1 MAPTTAATVTNTVS
15 ESNAA
20 LAAAQHSVANPIPVA
35 PKDPHPH
42 NPLHPHGS
50 RHDAHDA
57 HALGLGTP
65 EHRRSLTSNH
75 EVNGHAATPASK
87 TAPSIASVSSPKSH
101 TGDRAGSSTI
111 PHSEMNDQGVPT
123 NQLKPNAAANM
134 PITLIPVIFKEASLD
149 SPSFRAT
156 VNHVI
161 SQLAVTS
168 QWLEGFVQ
176 SVHDVTAEMHTLQ
189 AVINNLVGKFMPSFV
204 TEGVVDHD
212 YTMLVLRRFAE
223 GSKLFWTNAM
233 KNINGQNT
241 HLGEPLVKLL
251 KQRIAPFS
259 ETVKAFRAAQTKYDA
274 AQAKYLALNKTREP
288 SHLRDEAMA
297 VYEARA
303 TYIKASFEFC
313 AGYLRLHH
321 AIDRAL
327 ILTITDTW
335 RSNARNHDDSA
346 HQHAGSAYFR
356 LGIEMHRIRNW
367 SNAIHQANKVIVREI
382 GKARKEIEDST
393 LAAAKPSKDIAE
405 YQPLSPSTKL
415 SVDSK
420 VTNHPIEKHG
430 WLLMKTNSP
439 AEKNPIWVRRWAFVK
454 AGLFGWLNVSPP
466 PECDFVE
473 ESDKIGVLLCSI
485 KQLPTEERR
494 FCFEIKTQ
502 EVTLI
507 VQAESLTEFKSW
519 LVAFELAKQQSLD
532 KESPYRSSLAFKKWT
547 VPLPE
552 FASSGGTSI
561 DVAMAHTSSK
571 TTDTTSPSYLGGPH
585 AYASE
590 HHVHQTP
597 LHKLMASGK
606 AFIDGNE
613 TNEHG
618 EKSAFNFSGF
628 GPFNTSL
635 APSPPII
642 TPIYTRM
649 TKEAIVST
657 AFVKPSYMPNAVT
670 ANVWGSVN
678 WALYAKNSTVAIAS
692 HENMVEF
699 QRKMDENPTTE
710 TDPFPENYPIELKSQ
725 DLQMRAIFQT
735 AVDHDPNDR
744 VVTVFRCLWSPNPR
758 QELPGRVFVTLKN
771 LYVYSYSLGFVCAV
785 KKPLTEIVSVQ
796 GSPDNAWENLYVLGT
811 DGAVLRCRV
820 FLDSGRLVQ
829 RRLQIILSNVLSDSP
844 RNLEEML
851 PILQDGDSD
860 HKILT
865 ENDGWY
871 ERESDLGYIDNVQG
885 EHDEKFSQE
894 ELSEHLV
901 KQYRDLRNK
910 RKEVKATKR
919 PTSSS
924 ARSVASKTVDTP
936 DYSLH
941 SSTAQKVVDRE
952 FLCPPKALFHIMFG
966 QKSRMFKDIYS
977 RFHKVI
983 SSRRTRWMLNP
994 EDKTLSRLIT
1004 YDLKLRSLMETGTL
1018 VSRNLQVIE
1027 RMDENVCYVVHNS
1040 RNPWEISHVSSFY
1053 QSMRFVITA
1062 NDTGGSRLC
1071 IWDDLVYTEKKRSLF
1086 KSVVETVAMR
1096 YMEHEAESHVR
1107 LIQQCLRRVG
1117 TFDSTNRSII
1127 MYGKLGQIDTDP
1139 TPEQLAEL
1147 ERKDSQDV
1155 LKVSRR
1161 RLVTWVSESIFTFL
1175 LTALTAFM
1183 IIIVKLAKGF
1193 FKSLSPHIVLI
1204 VLLAVSGVSNL
1215 WLSGRLTYFHIKQ
1228 HQEARRAAPSDTL
1241 YRAVFINDLDPMM
1254 LPSDTNNTDSIA
1266 LQKYLS
1272 LEKSR
1277 VFGMDPDKILKG
1289 DDGIGLEDKFFENKY
1304 FSDVASR
1311 SASRKIQKARYML
1324 GIKRRELLVNLRV
1337 LNRSDRDLAIEEWQ
1351 NWLRSEVRNCE
1362 RFTARVAADPL
1373 YGKDKLDEGK
1383 FEQIENYCNS
1393 CRAEIKVPALL

>member
-1 MAPTTAATVTNTVS
+1 M
-15 ESNAA
+15 
-20 LAAAQHSVANPIPVA
+20 AAAQHSVAHPIPVTA
-35 PKDPHPH
+35 KDPNPHHPL
-42 NPLHPHGS
+42 NNHGNGK
-50 RHDAHDA
+50 HDAHDP
-57 HALGLGTP
+57 HSLGLGTP
-65 EHRRSLTSNH
+65 EHRRSLASNH
-75 EVNGHAATPASK
+75 DQNGHHSTPLSK
-87 TAPSIASVSSPKSH
+87 TAPSIASVSSPTSNGPS
-101 TGDRAGSSTI
+101 TGQS
-111 PHSEMNDQGVPT
+111 PSEMNDQGVPT
-123 NQLKPNAAANM
+123 NQLKANAAANM

-233 KNINGQNT
+233 KNINGQNV

-259 ETVKAFRAAQTKYDA
+259 ETVKRFRAAQMRYDS
-274 AQAKYLALNKTREP
+274 AQAKYLGLSKTREP
-288 SHLRDEAMA
+288 THLRDEALA
-297 VYEARA
+297 VYDTRA
-303 TYIKASFEFC
+303 AYIKASFEFC

-335 RSNARNHDDSA
+335 RSNARNHNDAPTQNAD
-346 HQHAGSAYFR
+346 SAYFR

-382 GKARKEIEDST
+382 GKARKEIEEST
-393 LAAAKPSKDIAE
+393 LAAAKPSSDITE
-405 YQPLSPSTKL
+405 YQPFSPTSKL

-430 WLLMKTNSP
+430 WLLMKTTSP
-439 AEKNPIWVRRWAFVK
+439 TEKGPIWVRRWAFVK

-466 PECDFVE
+466 PDCDYVE

-485 KQLPTEERR
+485 KQLATEERR
-494 FCFEIKTQ
+494 YCFEIKTQ

-507 VQAESLTEFKSW
+507 AQAESLTEFKSW

-561 DVAMAHTSSK
+561 DVAMAHSTSK
-571 TTDTTSPSYLGGPH
+571 EHDTSSPSYLAGPH
-585 AYASE
+585 AYAHE
-590 HHVHQTP
+590 HHIHQTP
-597 LHKLMASGK
+597 LHQLMASGK

-613 TNEHG
+613 GAGTEKG

-642 TPIYTRM
+642 PPISTKL

-657 AFVKPSYMPNAVT
+657 AFVKASYMPNAVT

-678 WALYAKNSTVAIAS
+678 WALYAKNSSVAIAS
-692 HENMVEF
+692 HANMVEF
-699 QRKMDENPTTE
+699 QKKMDDDPTTE
-710 TDPFPENYPIELKSQ
+710 TEPFPANYPIELKSQ

-735 AVDHDPNDR
+735 AVDHNPNDR

-758 QELPGRVFVTLKN
+758 QELPGRVFVTLRN

-796 GSPDNAWENLYVLGT
+796 GSPDNAWENLYFLGT

-829 RRLQIILSNVLSDSP
+829 RRLQIILSNVLSDHP
-844 RNLEEML
+844 RDLEEML
-851 PILQDGDSD
+851 PILQDGDSS
-860 HKILT
+860 HEILN

-894 ELSEHLV
+894 ELSEHLM
-901 KQYRDLRNK
+901 KRYRDLRNK
-910 RKEVKATKR
+910 RKEVNATKR
-919 PTSSS
+919 PNTASSTSSK
-924 ARSVASKTVDTP
+924 SKAVSTP
-936 DYSLH
+936 NYALNSP
-941 SSTAQKVVDRE
+941 SSQKVVDRE

-977 RFHKVI
+977 RFHRVV
-983 SSRRTRWMLNP
+983 SSHRTRWMLNP
-994 EDKTLSRLIT
+994 DKTLQRLIT
-1004 YDLKLRSLMETGTL
+1004 YDLKLRSLLETGTFA
-1018 VSRNLQVIE
+1018 SRNLQVIE
-1027 RMDENVCYVVHNS
+1027 RIDENVCYVVHNS

-1062 NDTGGSRLC
+1062 NETGGSRLC
-1071 IWDDLVYTEKKRSLF
+1071 IWDDLVYTENKRSMF

-1117 TFDSTNRSII
+1117 TFDSVNRSII

-1155 LKVSRR
+1155 LRVSRR
-1161 RLVTWVSESIFTFL
+1161 RLLTWLSESIFTFI

-1193 FKSLSPHIVLI
+1193 LKSLSPHLVLI
-1204 VLLAVSGVSNL
+1204 ALLALSGLSNL

-1228 HQEARRAAPSDTL
+1228 HQDAKRAAPSDTL

-1254 LPSDTNNTDSIA
+1254 LPAEANNTDSIA
-1266 LQKYLS
+1266 LRKYLS
-1272 LEKSR
+1272 LEKSA
-1277 VFGMDPDKILKG
+1277 VFGLDPEKILKG
-1289 DDGIGLEDKFFENKY
+1289 DDGVSLEDKFYEPKY

-1311 SASRKIQKARYML
+1311 ATSRKIQKARYML

-1337 LNRSDRDLAIEEWQ
+1337 LNRSDRDLAVEEWQ

-1362 RFTARVAADPL
+1362 RFMARVAADPL
-1373 YGKDKLDEGK
+1373 YGKDKLVDGK
-1383 FEQIENYCNS
+1383 FAEIENYCDS
-1393 CRAEIKVPALL
+1393 CQTEVKIPALL